1 MTGTETQDTSFL
13 TTFQKDLNTFLDGS
27 ALWGDRSDSY
37 AQTSTVASVPSTGES
52 LQYGCATETMTL
64 EEIFPE
70 LNWIG
75 YP

>member
-13 TTFQKDLNTFLDGS
+13 TTFLTDLSTFLDGS
-27 ALWGDRSDSY
+27 ALWEDRNDSY
-37 AQTSTVASVPSTGES
+37 AQTSTVANVPLTGES

-64 EEIFPE
+64 EEVFPE
-70 LNWIG
+70 LNWSG